1 MIILSN
7 THRIIEYFPFL
18 NNSIDKSIN
27 DLKDEVYETINTLND
42 VFNEF
47 NITTTDD
54 HMNHRYPLVTAFF
67 IKNFIIDKSMLHIGA
82 KSGDLDIGFL
92 KYCSKLISVELCN
105 SSVSK
110 INNENYKYI
119 HNTNYIDIIESINV
133 HVYYFWCGYQEDII
147 ILDNLINKFNKKGT
161 FFIGV
166 PQQDDKLCIFLNNLK
181 NFVEKN
187 NVEIDYCP
195 IIFDESKIIVKN
207 HTQFTIDNTYE
218 DWNNWKTFNNMKG
231 VLFLIKIITL
241 N

>member
-1 MIILSN
+1 MIILPQ

-27 DLKDEVYETINTLND
+27 DLKYEVYQIIDGLNN

-47 NITTTDD
+47 NIQTTDD
-54 HMNHRYPLVTAFF
+54 HMNHRYPLVTPFF
-67 IKNFIIDKSMLHIGA
+67 IKKFINDKSIFHIGS
-82 KSGDLDIGFL
+82 KGGDLDIAFL

-105 SSVSK
+105 TPMPQ
-110 INNENYKYI
+110 INNEKYTYMN
-119 HNTNYIDIIESINV
+119 NTNYIDIIETINV
-133 HVYYFWCGYQEDII
+133 DVYYFWCGYQEDII
-147 ILDNLINKFNKKGT
+147 ILDDLINKFNKKGT

-195 IIFDESKIIVKN
+195 IIFDETNIKITN
-207 HTQFTIDNTYE
+207 PTQFTIDNN
-218 DWNNWKTFNNMKG
+218 DDNWNNWKTFNNMKG

-241 N
+241 Y

>member
-1 MIILSN
+1 
-7 THRIIEYFPFL
+7 
-18 NNSIDKSIN
+18 
-27 DLKDEVYETINTLND
+27 
-42 VFNEF
+42 
-47 NITTTDD
+47 
-54 HMNHRYPLVTAFF
+54 MNHRYPLVTAFF
-67 IKNFIIDKSMLHIGA
+67 IKKFIIDKSILHIGAKSGDLDIGA

-105 SSVSK
+105 SSVPK

-119 HNTNYIDIIESINV
+119 HNTNYIDIIETINV
-133 HVYYFWCGYQEDII
+133 DVYYFWCGYQEDII

-161 FFIGV
+161 FFICV
-166 PQQDDKLCIFLNNLK
+166 PQQDDKLCIFLN

-207 HTQFTIDNTYE
+207 PTQFTIDNN
-218 DWNNWKTFNNMKG
+218 DDNWNNWKTFNNMKG

-241 N
+241 C